1 MRKLPQFLK
10 RYFWDTDFQK
20 LDKKKCSW
28 FIIERILEYGDE
40 KAVKWMEDNFKMNE
54 IKKVLLKSKNLSL
67 RSSNFWQFI
76 FSLNK
81 NRILCLKKSFQKRQ
95 KLIWK
100 H

>member
-1 MRKLPQFLK
+1 MKKLPQFLK

-20 LDKKKCSW
+20 LDKKKHSW

-40 KAVKWMEDNFKMNE
+40 KAVKWMEDNFRKNE

-67 RSSNFWQFI
+67 RSANFWQFI
-76 FSLNK
+76 FNLNR

-100 H
+100 Y